1 MREHIG
7 TVRTDRQEQSG
18 GTVAATPRARRWT
31 PSRVTSASSCRY
43 WRSDALAKPAREQV
57 WTAAA
62 RFDAVLTT
70 AVMDETGKSAWC
82 RAHGTYAQRLA
93 AWRTS
98 AIQALAEGIATQAL
112 AEGIA
117 SMLVKPV
124 LHVDNGSTLKATTV
138 LSLPHCLDIKPSCSR
153 RYVGLGPRRRPDR
166 PCVTPACA
174 ASRQATG
181 PAHLRDA
188 KLTPI

>member
-1 MREHIG
+1 MWEQIG
-7 TVRTDRQEQSG
+7 TVRKDRQEQSG

-82 RAHGTYAQRLA
+82 RARGMYAQRLA

-98 AIQALAEGIATQAL
+98 LTQAL

-117 SMLVKPV
+117 SMLDKPV
-124 LHVDNGSTLKATTV
+124 LYVDNGSTLKATTV

-153 RYVGLGPRRRPDR
+153 RYVGLGPRRRPGR

-174 ASRQATG
+174 ASWQATG